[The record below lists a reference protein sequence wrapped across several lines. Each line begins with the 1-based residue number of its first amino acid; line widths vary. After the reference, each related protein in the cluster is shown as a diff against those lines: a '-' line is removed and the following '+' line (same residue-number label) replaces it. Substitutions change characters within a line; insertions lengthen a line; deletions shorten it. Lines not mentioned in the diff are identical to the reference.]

1 MATYAIGDIQGCYHA
16 FRSLLH
22 QIGFQPEQDRLWLV
36 GDLINRGSG
45 SLEVLRLLVQYHSQH
60 PSAITAVL
68 GNHDLHAITVAAGL
82 KTPHRDDTLQPL
94 LEAPDKGQLID
105 WLRHRPMAH
114 HENGY
119 LMVHAG
125 VLPQWSAAQTISL
138 AAEVEQMLRGPDY
151 RNFLGSMYGNQ
162 PDHWDDSL
170 QGMDR
175 LRLITNAITRLRVC
189 TRDGTMD
196 FKFKGE
202 LKDVP
207 AGLIPWFRLPYRQS
221 LDTTILC
228 GHWSALGL
236 YQDDNVIALDTG
248 CLWGGKLTALRLE
261 DKQLFQ
267 VPCDV
272 RDATRKISG
281 EAASSH

>member
-22 QIGFQPEQDRLWLV
+22 QIGFQPEKDRLWFV
-36 GDLINRGSG
+36 GDLINRGGG

-82 KTPHRDDTLQPL
+82 KTPNRDDTLQPL
-94 LEAPDKGQLID
+94 LEAPDKDQLID

-151 RNFLGSMYGNQ
+151 RNFLGRMYGNQ

-267 VPCDV
+267 VPCDA